1 MIEMQ
6 KVRDVINPTPFDSS
20 SNFVSHVDREEYF
33 DLLVVL
39 TRNRDSGVLEGS
51 NWRSALNLLG
61 GESETV
67 EIHRFG
73 HWACGWY
80 ELLCV
85 AAGSKAHTIAARIL
99 EGLEDYPV
107 VDEEDH
113 SCLEHER
120 ALEVWSLCY
129 DKQDRVDYIRKH
141 QSDFSFLD
149 YGELLSVVRG
159 ESFTG
164 YACNLID

>member
-39 TRNRDSGVLEGS
+39 TRNWDSGVLEES
-51 NWRSALNLLG
+51 NWRSALKLLG

-107 VDEEDH
+107 VDEDDH
-113 SCLEHER
+113 HFLEEER
-120 ALEVWSLCY
+120 ALEVWSSCY